1 MSGRLSSWGI
11 TGITDIAALGHCSA
25 EGMQPLEARAHW
37 GHHRTLA
44 VGPRQAVA
52 CPSQRAKA
60 SARHQWAL
68 SSGPWLA
75 NLGGLKRLWL
85 RWDGPAMERAPWI
98 GHPGPR
104 SGGIP
109 CGGIT
114 GHGHLPQSM
123 RTWRWM
129 ADFDPREWALLI
141 TASMMAASRTL
152 LEHGG
157 HVGHPCQPQPA
168 RALMTSDCM
177 GSATRRA

>member
-1 MSGRLSSWGI
+1 MGSQRPLLPPPNLWFSGTPSGWPCRARPCLGAYHLGT

-60 SARHQWAL
+60 TARHQWAL

-85 RWDGPAMERAPWI
+85 RWDGPAGECQFLRWSV
-98 GHPGPR
+98 PR
-104 SGGIP
+104 GLGIQGLNLAAFPTEGSLAMAICLNP
-109 CGGIT
+109 CGHGDGWQILT
-114 GHGHLPQSM
+114 LGSGHFSSLP
-123 RTWRWM
+123 
-129 ADFDPREWALLI
+129 A
-141 TASMMAASRTL
+141 
-152 LEHGG
+152 
-157 HVGHPCQPQPA
+157 
-168 RALMTSDCM
+168 
-177 GSATRRA
+177 